1 MGLTYRGSLSWP
13 ILNRPFWEQF
23 KRLYFL
29 DLSLTVLMLVSTK
42 LSHSGPL
49 LHPIILLDNIQLHVR
64 SFINNFQSYYSHNSA
79 LWLITSLTFVTCNLY
94 SFHLF
99 WLQVPR
105 FSWCCMHLLFII
117 HNALNAWAFTFSSSS
132 QRLILSIIFQLC
144 LLSCRYDVFRDQTW
158 IKRFSKKTVNR
169 DRGWAYCPWALLVSG
184 ILLEETIP
192 HLHSFRGV
200 TRSFAKKHGKSF

>member
-144 LLSCRYDVFRDQTW
+144 LLSCCYDVFRDQTW
-158 IKRFSKKTVNR
+158 INC
-169 DRGWAYCPWALLVSG
+169 WCPGSSWRKPFHISTTS
-184 ILLEETIP
+184 EEW
-192 HLHSFRGV
+192 HA
-200 TRSFAKKHGKSF
+200 RSQKSTGKVFNWSRCS